1 MNVVLRKSRK
11 LIGTLTG
18 PNSIDDGVPLP
29 IALKTQAYRSG
40 RGIVWEPDPPPN
52 PKRPVEI
59 PYLLDGILTAN
70 SKWSSTRCTRVCSG
84 RILSSGRSRKQLG
97 FI

>member
-18 PNSIDDGVPLP
+18 TTSIGDGIPLP
-29 IALKTQAYRSG
+29 IALKTQAYR
-40 RGIVWEPDPPPN
+40 RGQGVAWEPDPPPN

-59 PYLLDGILTAN
+59 PYLLDRN
-70 SKWSSTRCTRVCSG
+70 SDGEFEMVIDEMYEG
-84 RILSSGRSRKQLG
+84 LFRSHPEFRKVP
-97 FI
+97 

>member
-18 PNSIDDGVPLP
+18 TTSTGDGIPLP
-29 IALKTQAYRSG
+29 IALKTKAYRCG
-40 RGIVWEPDPPPN
+40 RGIAWEPDPPPN

-59 PYLLDGILTAN
+59 PYLLDRN
-70 SKWSSTRCTRVCSG
+70 SDGEFEMVIDEVYEG
-84 RILSSGRSRKQLG
+84 LFRSHPEFRNVP
-97 FI
+97 